1 MLIKILITT
10 FVLFVSSSVLS
21 EDISD
26 FQIEGISIGDSA
38 LDYFNKSEIINN
50 LLYDNIYTSDTYS
63 TFELY
68 KHKSLKKYDA
78 ISISF
83 KKGDTLFAIQSVSG
97 IIFYKSN
104 IDNCYKDFEKVS
116 DDLSLT
122 FKHINK
128 VSSDKNHAADPT
140 GESKS
145 KGAYFW
151 LDSGALASVEC
162 YDWSDKLTESNG
174 WTDNLNV
181 YLSSKEF
188 ADWLQNEAYK

>member
-1 MLIKILITT
+1 MGTNKA
-10 FVLFVSSSVLS
+10 S
-21 EDISD
+21 
-26 FQIEGISIGDSA
+26 
-38 LDYFNKSEIINN
+38 FN
-50 LLYDNIYTSDTYS
+50 
-63 TFELY
+63 
-68 KHKSLKKYDA
+68 
-78 ISISF
+78 
-83 KKGDTLFAIQSVSG
+83 
-97 IIFYKSN
+97 
-104 IDNCYKDFEKVS
+104 
-116 DDLSLT
+116 
-122 FKHINK
+122 INK
-128 VSSDKNHAADPT
+128 VSSDKNHVADPT